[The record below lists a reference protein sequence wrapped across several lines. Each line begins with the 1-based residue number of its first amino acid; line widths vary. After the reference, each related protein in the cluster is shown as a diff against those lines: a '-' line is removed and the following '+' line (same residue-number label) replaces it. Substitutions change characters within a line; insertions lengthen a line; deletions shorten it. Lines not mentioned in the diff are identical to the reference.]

1 MPQQY
6 TFDRSSELGL
16 ALVAT
21 TDMRQPHYQPLASA
35 PADLRDA
42 DQVYLRQLHTV
53 ANGVMTGLIAHQ
65 GQPLVPAQWERLGT
79 K

>member
-1 MPQQY
+1 MPQY
-6 TFDRSSELGL
+6 TFDRSPELGL

-21 TDMRQPHYQPLASA
+21 ADMYQAHYQPLASA
-35 PADLRDA
+35 PADLRDTDPA
-42 DQVYLRQLHTV
+42 YLRQLHTV

-65 GQPLVPAQWERLGT
+65 RQPLVPAQWERLGT